1 MIDLLTELW
10 KADSSNVMVFA
21 NLILLIV
28 VGIVAWQ
35 AFRFFFKD
43 YQLNVKKLEM
53 LTEKS
58 LKHDDEHIKIYNRM
72 DKMLV
77 EMKNNREQDQKQA
90 NVTHALVQFLAK
102 KSKIEIP
109 EL

>member
-1 MIDLLTELW
+1 MIDLLIELW
-10 KADSSNVMVFA
+10 KSDSSNVMIFV
-21 NLILLIV
+21 NLILLVIV
-28 VGIVAWQ
+28 GVIAWQ

-43 YQLNVKKLEM
+43 YKLNQAKVDM
-53 LTEKS
+53 LVDRAA
-58 LKHDDEHIKIYNRM
+58 KHDDEHIQIYNRM
-72 DKMLV
+72 DKILS

>member
-1 MIDLLTELW
+1 M
-10 KADSSNVMVFA
+10 
-21 NLILLIV
+21 
-28 VGIVAWQ
+28 
-35 AFRFFFKD
+35 
-43 YQLNVKKLEM
+43 
-53 LTEKS
+53 
-58 LKHDDEHIKIYNRM
+58 HDDEHIEIYNRM

>member
-1 MIDLLTELW
+1 
-10 KADSSNVMVFA
+10 MVG
-21 NLILLIV
+21 LI
-28 VGIVAWQ
+28 AWQ
-35 AFRFFFKD
+35 AFRYFFKD
-43 YQLNVKKLEM
+43 YRLNQAKVDM
-53 LTEKS
+53 LVERS
-58 LKHDDEHIKIYNRM
+58 AKHDDEHIEIYNRM

-90 NVTHALVQFLAK
+90 NVTHALVQFLAR

>member
-10 KADSSNVMVFA
+10 KSDSSNVMVFI
-21 NLILLIV
+21 NLFLLII
-28 VGIVAWQ
+28 VGLIAWQ
-35 AFRFFFKD
+35 AFRYFFKN
-43 YQLNVKKLEM
+43 YKLNQ
-53 LTEKS
+53 EKVD
-58 LKHDDEHIKIYNRM
+58 LLIEKANKHDDEHIEMNTRM
-72 DKMLV
+72 DKMLN
-77 EMKNNREQDQKQA
+77 EMKNNREADQKQA